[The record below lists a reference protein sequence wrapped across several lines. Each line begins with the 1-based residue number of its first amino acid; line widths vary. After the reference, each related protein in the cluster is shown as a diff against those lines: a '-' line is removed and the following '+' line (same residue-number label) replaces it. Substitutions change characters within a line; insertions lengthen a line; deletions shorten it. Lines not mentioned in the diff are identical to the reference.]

1 MTKLQIKT
9 KDVVEAFG
17 TVQSGPM
24 SKKADGYAFI
34 ETDDGLTVFVPKAV
48 VAASGFQPSDMPGAR
63 ARIKYARLAP
73 GKWSASRMRMIR
85 DEPDSDQLIVDAL
98 SAMDEALE
106 EMANRIDEVYAMLRA
121 RGCKVP
127 EIVGE

>member
-1 MTKLQIKT
+1 MHMKVKA

-34 ETDDGLTVFVPKAV
+34 ETDDGITVYVPKAV
-48 VAASGFQPSDMPGAR
+48 VAASGFRPSDMPDAR
-63 ARIKYARLAP
+63 ARIKYARLAS
-73 GKWSASRMRMIR
+73 GKWTASRMRMIR

-106 EMANRIDEVYAMLRA
+106 EMENRIDEVYAMLRA

-127 EIVGE
+127 EIAGE